1 MNFKS
6 LLGDNVNA
14 DGLSVDRIYTSRV
27 NPFGQYQQQQQYQ
40 QVPYNFPSASGHYGN
55 LFGQQDAGGIFDG
68 NQGFG
73 LKLGYGHSGGGGGHE
88 YGPPMMMHKGGKL
101 KGAALSALTLLAF
114 LFFLN
119 LLQTCLKEHMDTMN
133 PTVSIA
139 KTFQIYNTFS
149 Q

>member
-6 LLGDNVNA
+6 LLGDNVNG
-14 DGLSVDRIYTSRV
+14 DGLGVDRIYTSRV
-27 NPFGQYQQQQQYQ
+27 NPFGHFQQQQQFQ
-40 QVPYNFPSASGHYGN
+40 QTPYNFPTASGHYGN
-55 LFGQQDAGGIFDG
+55 IFGQQDGGAIFDG

-73 LKLGYGHSGGGGGHE
+73 LKLGYGHSGGGASHAYE
-88 YGPPMMMHKGGKL
+88 YGPMKHKGGKL

-133 PTVSIA
+133 PTVSILCQEFI
-139 KTFQIYNTFS
+139 KYNFI
-149 Q
+149 